1 MAQVLTYPERV
12 ARYNIEKLRQSVR
25 NGKTKYPGANF
36 VLFPDGSKMYVALL
50 LEVFGWTI

>member
-12 ARYNIEKLRQSVR
+12 SRYNIEKLRQSVC

-36 VLFPDGSKMYVALL
+36 VLFPDGSKMCVALL